1 MEVRL
6 HCPPGSI
13 RVDPILRMTEP
24 GKSLIDCFT
33 QPYLRCADCLRKR
46 ALDQC
51 YAPFFAKTDKF
62 TLADTANTATL
73 KLLLQAPSIRPSAS
87 QYC

>member
-1 MEVRL
+1 MRAP
-6 HCPPGSI
+6 CPPESI

-24 GKSLIDCFT
+24 GNLLIDCFT
-33 QPYLRCADCLRKR
+33 QPHLRCADCFRKR
-46 ALDQC
+46 ALDQS
-51 YAPFFAKTDKF
+51 YAAFFAKTDKF